1 MISWILRRRSALVTE
16 RIRAPVR
23 AAREIASPRR
33 YTGRSRSRKRQPHV
47 GQHSRGIRPVIVLTP
62 VLGAAARASC
72 PRWVSLLTT
81 FESMTPVPPITTTF
95 IVCFQRLVDKHVN
108 VGVLQSENPGKVG
121 EPRIHAS
128 HDRKFLLGGPRPPLR
143 VISCSTPNADATL
156 RHQSRRVLI
165 EFLCCEC

>member
-1 MISWILRRRSALVTE
+1 M
-16 RIRAPVR
+16 RAPVR

-81 FESMTPVPPITTTF
+81 FEPMSPVPPITTTF
-95 IVCFQRLVDKHVN
+95 MTSPFVELSQFGLRPDRAAN
-108 VGVLQSENPGKVG
+108 VGYGSL
-121 EPRIHAS
+121 A
-128 HDRKFLLGGPRPPLR
+128 D
-143 VISCSTPNADATL
+143 IS
-156 RHQSRRVLI
+156 
-165 EFLCCEC
+165 